1 MTLSEPGALVGAAA
15 WIEGLMTGGLAVGLA
30 TIGVVGIGF
39 AMLTGRLQI
48 RRGIGAVF
56 GCFLI
61 LGAPAMARG
70 IMGLAVPQGS
80 APPAPADPPS
90 ASLAPVEAKKVQT
103 VDDPYAGASLV
114 RH

>member
-1 MTLSEPGALVGAAA
+1 MTMPQAGAIADAAL
-15 WIEGLMTGGLAVGLA
+15 WVDGVMTGSLALGLA
-30 TIGVVGIGF
+30 TLGVAGIGF
-39 AMLTGRLQI
+39 AMLSGRFQI
-48 RRGIGAVF
+48 RRGIAVIV

-70 IMGLAVPQGS
+70 IMGMTGPSVAVPV
-80 APPAPADPPS
+80 AAIEPPPR
-90 ASLAPVEAKKVQT
+90 PVEAKKVRT